1 MGSEAALVTRATV
14 DATGSAQN
22 GRRRA
27 SHGRFDENCHT
38 GQVSIRHGFPGERL
52 VVVPRAVVRDALD
65 RPVTRRLTVT
75 DAGWFPHA
83 AGHERIRPQ
92 GTAAS
97 IVIVCVAGSGWAEVA
112 GAPHRIGAGTAL
124 VIPGGVAHT
133 YGASEGSPWTIWW
146 CHVVGSDTGDL
157 VGASGATPA
166 KPTVSLRHPERAVA
180 LLDEIV
186 TTLERDQSIARL
198 IGASGAAWK
207 LLTQIATD
215 ELTPAAGDPLQRAMG
230 FLADRLDS
238 TVPVSELAALVG
250 VSPSHLG
257 ALFRRATG
265 GGVLAHHSALRMA
278 RARQLLDGT
287 SMPIAEIAA
296 DVGYADPLYFSRH
309 FKRLHGVAP
318 TQYREQH
325 KG

>member
-1 MGSEAALVTRATV
+1 MFTPATLG
-14 DATGSAQN
+14 APRRREN
-22 GRRRA
+22 GRSSTA
-27 SHGRFDENCHT
+27 YGRFDESCHT
-38 GQVSIRHGFPGERL
+38 DSVSIRHGFPGERL

-92 GTAAS
+92 GTASS

-112 GAPHRIGAGTAL
+112 GVPHRIGAGTAL
-124 VIPGGVAHT
+124 VVPGGVAHA
-133 YGASEGSPWTIWW
+133 YGASETSPWTIWW
-146 CHVVGSDTGDL
+146 CHVVGSDVGDL
-157 VGASGATPA
+157 VSASGATA
-166 KPTVSLRHPERAVA
+166 TKPTVGLRHPERAVA

-238 TVPVSELAALVG
+238 SVPVSELAALVG

-287 SMPIAEIAA
+287 AMTIAEVAA

-318 TQYREQH
+318 TQYRDLH